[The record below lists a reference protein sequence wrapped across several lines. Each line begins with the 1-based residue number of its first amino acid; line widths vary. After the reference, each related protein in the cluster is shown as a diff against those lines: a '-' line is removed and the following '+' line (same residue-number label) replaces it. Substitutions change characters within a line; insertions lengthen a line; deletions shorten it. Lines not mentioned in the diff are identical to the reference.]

1 MVILLL
7 IFLFSFSFPTY
18 IITKFKEEHSSI
30 PQWEEN
36 FKLMT
41 TVKNPKWKH
50 IYITFYIDNFV
61 YNMDVDVKF
70 IAQDEFLE

>member
-1 MVILLL
+1 MKK
-7 IFLFSFSFPTY
+7 Y
-18 IITKFKEEHSSI
+18 IY
-30 PQWEEN
+30 
-36 FKLMT
+36 
-41 TVKNPKWKH
+41 

>member
-1 MVILLL
+1 
-7 IFLFSFSFPTY
+7 
-18 IITKFKEEHSSI
+18 
-30 PQWEEN
+30 
-36 FKLMT
+36 MT

-50 IYITFYIDNFV
+50 IHITFYIDNFV